1 MDVKLKSFDIR
12 KPQVSIGTKPF
23 LTVEKTVREMV
34 GTAGSLKM
42 ILSNTGSKTG
52 TAVFSEIG
60 G

>member
-12 KPQVSIGTKPF
+12 KPQVSIGTKQF

-34 GTAGSLKM
+34 GTTGSLKM

-52 TAVFSEIG
+52 NVVFSEIG